1 MKRNILFLIAVF
13 MLSIVAP
20 VSAQS
25 RKDKK
30 AAKKAEWEMEQQRKK
45 EEAELLHQMRMDSI
59 RAIQESR
66 DAARKQ
72 AEQHQ
77 RQDEELKSYEL
88 EMKKLTLENAKKSM
102 AKRVGQKLFTP
113 CVDESY
119 DLPGEYMAGLG
130 IAEGCRDREEATIKA
145 NQIAITDITTRYI
158 GVIKNVVTRYN
169 KDTDIPSNK
178 KISEKKLEGISEVV
192 GTNIIEKHANV
203 VCREFTQDAT
213 GAYVGYLAIHV
224 LVDDLQK
231 GLKEELDVRK
241 VDYDAEKLMKS
252 HEAEL
257 SDAYVRK
264 RAELDTLK

>member
-1 MKRNILFLIAVF
+1 MKNINFLSRIVLFGFAFGMISCTKTVYVPATQTTVPAPTVPSDNKAVLPNGEVRLTTF
-13 MLSIVAP
+13 CIDEAY
-20 VSAQS
+20 
-25 RKDKK
+25 DK
-30 AAKKAEWEMEQQRKK
+30 
-45 EEAELLHQMRMDSI
+45 
-59 RAIQESR
+59 
-66 DAARKQ
+66 
-72 AEQHQ
+72 
-77 RQDEELKSYEL
+77 
-88 EMKKLTLENAKKSM
+88 
-102 AKRVGQKLFTP
+102 
-113 CVDESY
+113 
-119 DLPGEYMAGLG
+119 PGEYMAGLG

-257 SDAYVRK
+257 SDSYVRK